1 MLDSVL
7 RFEYSRAI
15 SDARQYKNEVI
26 WFVRRKKRNGKFQ
39 MDDVFLHFIR
49 TGTGSVSR
57 NNQSTDE

>member
-1 MLDSVL
+1 MLYSVL

-26 WFVRRKKRNGKFQ
+26 WFVLRKKRNGKFQ

-49 TGTGSVSR
+49 TVPV
-57 NNQSTDE
+57 QAP